1 MYRKWLDSRRYRTYI
16 KLSGSGDF
24 MKSRK
29 YWQKQL
35 TDFDNRKDRISSKA
49 KGQKKR
55 RKK

>member
-1 MYRKWLDSRRYRTYI
+1 
-16 KLSGSGDF
+16 

-35 TDFDNRKDRISSKA
+35 TDFDNRKDRASSKA

-55 RKK
+55 RKKWIKS